1 LLNPKLLEY
10 VLKPFVFL
18 ENLWKNMSTTVRDL
32 GEQGLLKIFRQYC
45 SDVVGDDAA
54 AMGETLPDRQMV
66 VTTDMLVD
74 GVHFS
79 DRTTSPEDVG
89 WRAAAVN
96 LSDLAAMGAQPWGLV
111 MSVGLSPDTKIAW
124 IEGVYRGFSEC
135 LRTYGT
141 ELVGGDTV
149 RSPVCTLAV
158 TAFGQVAK
166 HQLIQRHTARVGDA
180 IVMTGLHGLSK
191 AGLELLLNEQ
201 LEEKLLVSIKI
212 GDQVLLE
219 KQLIKAICRYHQR
232 PIPRFDAIN
241 LLHQIQQY
249 HYPQHLNVAGM
260 DSSDGLADAIAQICR
275 ASNVGAKIYWDKLP
289 IPEVVEILAG
299 DRALDWVLYGGEDF
313 ELVLCMPFEL
323 AEQFVQQ
330 LSSAVI
336 IGEII
341 EGNQI
346 DGLEM
351 RSTFQHFALK
361 D

>member
-1 LLNPKLLEY
+1 MTATI
-10 VLKPFVFL
+10 
-18 ENLWKNMSTTVRDL
+18 KNL

-45 SDVVGDDAA
+45 SEVVGDDAA
-54 AMGETLPDRQMV
+54 NMGETAPDHQMV
-66 VTTDMLVD
+66 VTTDMLID

-96 LSDLAAMGAQPWGLV
+96 LSDLAAMGAKPWGLV
-111 MSVGLSPDTKIAW
+111 MAVGLPADTAIAW

-149 RSPVCTLAV
+149 RSPIRTLSV
-158 TAFGQVAK
+158 TAFGQVHK
-166 HQLIQRHTARVGDA
+166 NQIISRHTARVGDA

-191 AGLELLLNEQ
+191 AGLELLFNPELK
-201 LEEKLLVSIKI
+201 EKLLAPLKM
-212 GDQVLLE
+212 GDRILAGGELVQS
-219 KQLIKAICRYHQR
+219 ICRYHQR
-232 PIPRFDAIN
+232 PIPRFEAIAV
-241 LLHQIQQY
+241 LHKILKHQNDFPIS
-249 HYPQHLNVAGM
+249 GM

-275 ASNVGAKIYWDKLP
+275 SSQVGAKIFWRSLP
-289 IPEVVEILAG
+289 IHRAVRTLAG

-313 ELVLCMPFEL
+313 ELVLCMPVEL
-323 AEQFVQQ
+323 AKQFVNQ
-330 LSSAVI
+330 LPSAVI

-341 EGNQI
+341 KGNQI

-351 RSTFQHFALK
+351 RSAFQHFR
-361 D
+361 

>member
-1 LLNPKLLEY
+1 MTATI
-10 VLKPFVFL
+10 
-18 ENLWKNMSTTVRDL
+18 KNL

-45 SDVVGDDAA
+45 SEVVGDDAA
-54 AMGETLPDRQMV
+54 NMGETAPDHQMV
-66 VTTDMLVD
+66 VTTDMLID

-96 LSDLAAMGAQPWGLV
+96 LSDLAAMGAKPWGLV
-111 MSVGLSPDTKIAW
+111 MAVGLPADTAIAW

-149 RSPVCTLAV
+149 RSPIRTLSV
-158 TAFGQVAK
+158 TAFGQVHK
-166 HQLIQRHTARVGDA
+166 NQIISRHTARVGDA

-191 AGLELLLNEQ
+191 AGLELLFNPELK
-201 LEEKLLVSIKI
+201 EKLLAPLKM
-212 GDQVLLE
+212 GDRILAGGELVQS
-219 KQLIKAICRYHQR
+219 ICRYHQR
-232 PIPRFDAIN
+232 PIPRFEAIAV
-241 LLHQIQQY
+241 LHKILKHQNDFPIS
-249 HYPQHLNVAGM
+249 GM

-275 ASNVGAKIYWDKLP
+275 SSQVGAKIFWRSLP
-289 IPEVVEILAG
+289 IHRAVRTLAG

-313 ELVLCMPFEL
+313 ELVLCMPVEL
-323 AEQFVQQ
+323 AKQFVNQ
-330 LSSAVI
+330 LPSAVI

-341 EGNQI
+341 KGNQI

-351 RSTFQHFALK
+351 RSAFQHY
-361 D
+361 

>member
-1 LLNPKLLEY
+1 
-10 VLKPFVFL
+10 
-18 ENLWKNMSTTVRDL
+18 MSATVRDL

-79 DRTTSPEDVG
+79 ERTTSPEDVG

-111 MSVGLSPDTKIAW
+111 MSVGLPPDTEIAW

-135 LRTYGT
+135 LRTYRT

-149 RSPVCTLAV
+149 RSPIRTLSV

-232 PIPRFDAIN
+232 PVPRFDAIN
-241 LLHQIQQY
+241 LLYKIFQQQNY
-249 HYPQHLNVAGM
+249 LSDFVVSGM

-275 ASNVGAKIYWDKLP
+275 ASNVGAKIFWDKLP
-289 IPEVVEILAG
+289 VPEVVEILAG

-351 RSTFQHFALK
+351 RSAFQHFVNK

>member
-1 LLNPKLLEY
+1 MTETI
-10 VLKPFVFL
+10 
-18 ENLWKNMSTTVRDL
+18 KNL

-45 SDVVGDDAA
+45 SEVVGDDAA
-54 AMGETLPDRQMV
+54 PMGGTLSEHQMV

-96 LSDLAAMGAQPWGLV
+96 LSDLAAMGAKPWGVV
-111 MSVGLSPDTKIAW
+111 MSVGLSPDTAVDW

-149 RSPVCTLAV
+149 RSPIRTLSV
-158 TAFGQVAK
+158 TAFGQV
-166 HQLIQRHTARVGDA
+166 HQNQIIQRHTARVGDA

-191 AGLELLLNEQ
+191 AGLELLLDDNLQ
-201 LEEKLLVSIKI
+201 EKLLATLKI
-212 GDQVLLE
+212 GNRILSGKELAQ
-219 KQLIKAICRYHQR
+219 AICRYHQR
-232 PIPRFDAIN
+232 PTPRFDAIA
-241 LLHQIQQY
+241 LLHKLLK
-249 HYPQHLNVAGM
+249 QHNHLGGFPIAGM

-275 ASNVGAKIYWDKLP
+275 ASQVGAKMFWRSLP
-289 IPEVVEILAG
+289 IHRAIRILAG

-313 ELVLCMPFEL
+313 ELVLCMPFKL
-323 AEQFVQQ
+323 AEPFVHQ
-330 LSSAVI
+330 LPNSAI

-351 RSTFQHFALK
+351 RSAFQHFAN
-361 D
+361 

>member
-1 LLNPKLLEY
+1 
-10 VLKPFVFL
+10 
-18 ENLWKNMSTTVRDL
+18 MSTTVRDL

-111 MSVGLSPDTKIAW
+111 MSVGLLPDTEIAW

-149 RSPVCTLAV
+149 RSPVRTLAV

-180 IVMTGLHGLSK
+180 IVMTGWHGLSK

-201 LEEKLLVSIKI
+201 LEEKLLVPIKI
-212 GDQVLLE
+212 RDQVLLG

-241 LLHQIQQY
+241 LLHQIFQQEN
-249 HYPQHLNVAGM
+249 HLSDFLVSGM

-275 ASNVGAKIYWDKLP
+275 ASNVGAKIFWDKLP
-289 IPEVVEILAG
+289 VPEVVKILAG

-336 IGEII
+336 IGEIT

-351 RSTFQHFALK
+351 RSAFQHFALK

>member
-1 LLNPKLLEY
+1 MP
-10 VLKPFVFL
+10 
-18 ENLWKNMSTTVRDL
+18 TTVNSI
-32 GEQGLLKIFRQYC
+32 GEQGLLQKFRQYC

-54 AMGETLPDRQMV
+54 PMGATLLDHQMV

-74 GVHFS
+74 EVHFS

-111 MSVGLSPDTKIAW
+111 MAVGLPPDTLIDW

-135 LRTYGT
+135 LSTYGT

-149 RSPVCTLAV
+149 RSPIRTLSV
-158 TAFGQVAK
+158 TAFGQVRK
-166 HQLIQRHTARVGDA
+166 HQIIQRHTARVGDA
-180 IVMTGLHGLSK
+180 IVMTGLHGRSK
-191 AGLELLLNEQ
+191 AGLELLFNSQ
-201 LEEKLLVSIKI
+201 LKEKLISSIKI
-212 GDQVLLE
+212 NDRLLAGDELVQ
-219 KQLIKAICRYHQR
+219 AICSYHQR
-232 PIPRFDAIN
+232 PIPRFDAIAV
-241 LLHQIQQY
+241 LHEVLSVQTNFPI
-249 HYPQHLNVAGM
+249 AGM
-260 DSSDGLADAIAQICR
+260 DSSDGLADAIIQICR
-275 ASNVGAKIYWDKLP
+275 ASKVGAKIYWNSLP
-289 IPEVVEILAG
+289 IPEVVQILAG

-323 AEQFVQQ
+323 AEQFVNQ

-341 EGNQI
+341 EGDKI

-351 RSTFQHFALK
+351 RSAFQHYESQ
-361 D
+361 

>member
-1 LLNPKLLEY
+1 MTATI
-10 VLKPFVFL
+10 
-18 ENLWKNMSTTVRDL
+18 KNL

-45 SDVVGDDAA
+45 SEVVGDDAA
-54 AMGETLPDRQMV
+54 NMGETAPDHQMV
-66 VTTDMLVD
+66 VTTDMLID

-96 LSDLAAMGAQPWGLV
+96 LSDLAAMGAKPWGLV
-111 MSVGLSPDTKIAW
+111 MAVGLPADTAIAW

-149 RSPVCTLAV
+149 RSPIRTLSV
-158 TAFGQVAK
+158 TAFGQVHK
-166 HQLIQRHTARVGDA
+166 NQIISRHTARVGDA

-191 AGLELLLNEQ
+191 AGLELLFNPELK
-201 LEEKLLVSIKI
+201 EKLLAPLKM
-212 GDQVLLE
+212 GDRILAGDELVQS
-219 KQLIKAICRYHQR
+219 ICRYHQR
-232 PIPRFDAIN
+232 PIPRFEAIAV
-241 LLHQIQQY
+241 LHKILKHQNDFPIS
-249 HYPQHLNVAGM
+249 GM

-275 ASNVGAKIYWDKLP
+275 SSQVGAKIFWRSLP
-289 IPEVVEILAG
+289 IHRAVRTLAG

-313 ELVLCMPFEL
+313 ELVLCMPVEL
-323 AEQFVQQ
+323 AKQFVNQ
-330 LSSAVI
+330 LPSAVI

-341 EGNQI
+341 KGNQI

-351 RSTFQHFALK
+351 RSAFQHY
-361 D
+361 

>member
-1 LLNPKLLEY
+1 MTATI
-10 VLKPFVFL
+10 
-18 ENLWKNMSTTVRDL
+18 KNL

-45 SDVVGDDAA
+45 SEVVGDDAA
-54 AMGETLPDRQMV
+54 NMGETAPDHQMV
-66 VTTDMLVD
+66 VTTDMLID

-96 LSDLAAMGAQPWGLV
+96 LSDLAAMGAKPWGLV
-111 MSVGLSPDTKIAW
+111 MAVGLPADTAIAW

-149 RSPVCTLAV
+149 RSPIRTLSV
-158 TAFGQVAK
+158 TAFGQVHK
-166 HQLIQRHTARVGDA
+166 NQIISRHTARVGDA

-191 AGLELLLNEQ
+191 AGLELLFNPELK
-201 LEEKLLVSIKI
+201 EKLLAPLKM
-212 GDQVLLE
+212 GDRILAGGELVQS
-219 KQLIKAICRYHQR
+219 ICRYHQR
-232 PIPRFDAIN
+232 PIPRFEAIAV
-241 LLHQIQQY
+241 LHKILKHQNDF
-249 HYPQHLNVAGM
+249 PVSGM

-275 ASNVGAKIYWDKLP
+275 SSQVGAKIFWRSLP
-289 IPEVVEILAG
+289 IHRAVRTLAG

-313 ELVLCMPFEL
+313 ELVLCMPVEL
-323 AEQFVQQ
+323 AKQFVNQ
-330 LSSAVI
+330 LPSAVI

-341 EGNQI
+341 KGNQI

-351 RSTFQHFALK
+351 RSAFQHY
-361 D
+361 

>member
-1 LLNPKLLEY
+1 
-10 VLKPFVFL
+10 
-18 ENLWKNMSTTVRDL
+18 MSTTVRDL

-96 LSDLAAMGAQPWGLV
+96 LSDLAAMGALPWGLV
-111 MSVGLSPDTKIAW
+111 MSVGLPPDTKIAW

-149 RSPVCTLAV
+149 RSPVRTLSV

-180 IVMTGLHGLSK
+180 IVMTGSHGLSK
-191 AGLELLLNEQ
+191 AGLELLLDQ
-201 LEEKLLVSIKI
+201 KLEEKLLVPIKI

-241 LLHQIQQY
+241 LLHQIFQQ
-249 HYPQHLNVAGM
+249 QNHLSDFVVSGM

-275 ASNVGAKIYWDKLP
+275 ASNVGAKIFWDKLP
-289 IPEVVEILAG
+289 VPEVVAILAG
-299 DRALDWVLYGGEDF
+299 DRALDWILYGGEDF

-323 AEQFVQQ
+323 AKQFVQQ

-351 RSTFQHFALK
+351 RSAFQHFANK